1 MLVLYKDGE
10 RRYIIAPNKLK
21 VGDEIL
27 SGDNAPIK
35 IGNCMPLSK
44 IPLGTSVHCVE
55 MKPKRRTGARSAG
68 ASVQLVARNGAYA
81 LLDFV
86 QDR

>member
-1 MLVLYKDGE
+1 MMFLDERRRVHPKQIAHIMLVLYKDGE

-35 IGNCMPLSK
+35 SWK
-44 IPLGTSVHCVE
+44 
-55 MKPKRRTGARSAG
+55 
-68 ASVQLVARNGAYA
+68 
-81 LLDFV
+81 
-86 QDR
+86 